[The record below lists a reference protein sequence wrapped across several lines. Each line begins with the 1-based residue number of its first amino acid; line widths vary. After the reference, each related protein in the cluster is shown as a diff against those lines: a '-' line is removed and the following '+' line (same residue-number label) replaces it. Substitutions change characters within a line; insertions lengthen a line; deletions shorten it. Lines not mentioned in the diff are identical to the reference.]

1 MTVNNL
7 SKKYIVKITIYL
19 FLFFLP
25 LFSFSQKIKGKV
37 MDEENNPVI
46 GGSVLLSNKETQSIV
61 TYNFTNENGEY
72 ELITDKTGNF
82 ELKFSALLYE
92 VQTFDV
98 DLSSKQTIEQNA
110 VMIYK
115 AMEIEEVLIRIERS
129 IRVRNDTISFLASS
143 FLQGNEEVIEDLL
156 KKIPGLNIDSEG
168 TIKIGN
174 QEIEKVMIDGDDMFD
189 RGYKILTKNMPVNP
203 IDKVEVLQ
211 RYSNNKHLKGVENS
225 NKFALNLTL
234 KEDVKNTWFGNFSL
248 GYGVVSENRYEV
260 RGNLMS
266 FGKKNKHYFL
276 TNLNNIG
283 VNPTGN
289 ISHLIR
295 PQRYNEAGSVGDDQ
309 SAYNLM
315 NLSSSRPNLKA
326 KRTVFN
332 NAEMVSL
339 NSIFTLS
346 DKVKMKTLGFFN
358 WDENDYFRNSYNA
371 FTTNGVSFENTE
383 DYTMRKKEITGFV
396 KLDLTYYISK
406 LQTLEF
412 IGKYNNSEGRNTSNS
427 VFNDNYISEK
437 LKSDNELIDQKITY
451 TNKIKDKKVL
461 LFTARYINEKTPQQ
475 YQINQFIYED
485 LFSENADNIKQTSQN
500 KMQYVGFETHL
511 LDRKES
517 ENLWEFKLGNQFRQD
532 RLLSEF
538 YLFEQNELT
547 GQPQDYQ
554 NNTKFGTNDLYLQGK
569 YAHKFGKSITLNPSL
584 GIHNLNNT
592 LKTVAIDEQQNVFF
606 VNPSLGVEWEI
617 TNKNK
622 IQTIYSY
629 NTTNSNILDVYD
641 NYLHTG
647 FRSFSKGIGEFNQLN
662 SSSMLLTY
670 TLGGW
675 TEKFH
680 LNFNAFFTK
689 NHDFFSTNT
698 NVDQNYSQ
706 SEKILIKNR
715 EMFTTNLTADR
726 FLRFMTSNLKVKF
739 EYFQSEYKNIVNGS
753 DFRKVTSDSFIY
765 GVEVRSGFSGIFN
778 YHFGTSWSTNQTK
791 ADSFQ
796 NSFTDNFSFLDF
808 LFTINNNLSAEIQTE
823 RYHFGNMESGSNLYY
838 FADILVRYN
847 MIPNKLS
854 LTLSGNNLFNTKT
867 FSNYSVSD
875 ISISKTEYR
884 LLPRYVL
891 LSANYR
897 F

>member
-1 MTVNNL
+1 MGRIKNDGFM
-7 SKKYIVKITIYL
+7 KYFFL
-19 FLFFLP
+19 CLFFCFN
-25 LFSFSQKIKGKV
+25 FSAYSQSKIKGKV
-37 MDEENNPVI
+37 TDEKNEPMNGV
-46 GGSVLLSNKETQSIV
+46 SVVLTNKETKAIA
-61 TYNFTNENGEY
+61 TYNFTNEKGEY

-82 ELKFSALLYE
+82 GLKFSALSYE
-92 VQTFDV
+92 VQTFDIT
-98 DLSSKQTIEQNA
+98 LSDKQIVEQNA
-110 VMIYK
+110 SLVYK
-115 AMEIEEVLIRIERS
+115 PFELNEVIIKVERP
-129 IRVRNDTISFLASS
+129 ITVKNDTISYLTSA

-156 KKIPGLNIDSEG
+156 KKIPNLNIDSEG
-168 TIKIGN
+168 TIKVGN

-189 RGYKILTKNMPVNP
+189 KGYKILTKNMPVNP
-203 IDKVEVLQ
+203 VDKVEILQ
-211 RYSNNKHLKGVENS
+211 KYSNNKHLKGVENS
-225 NKFALNLTL
+225 DKVALNLVL
-234 KEDVKNTWFGNFSL
+234 KEDAKNTWFGNLSL

-283 VNPTGN
+283 VNATGD

-295 PQRYNEAGSVGDDQ
+295 PYRYNEAGSIGDNQ

-315 NLSSSRPNLKA
+315 NLSASRPNLKA

-371 FTTNGVSFENTE
+371 FTANEISFENTE
-383 DYTMRKKEITGFV
+383 DYTMRKKEITGFG
-396 KLDLTYYISK
+396 KLDLSYDISK
-406 LQTLEF
+406 TQTLEY
-412 IGKYNNSEGRNTSNS
+412 IGKYNNSEGKNTSNS
-427 VFNDNYISEK
+427 VFNDNSILQK
-437 LKSDNELIDQKITY
+437 LKSDNELIDQKIAY

-461 LFTARYINEKTPQQ
+461 LFTARYINEKTPQH

-485 LFSENADNIKQTSQN
+485 LFSENADNIKQSTQN
-500 KMQYVGFETHL
+500 KMQYAGFEAHL

-517 ENLWEFKLGNQFRQD
+517 GNLWEFKVGNEFRKD
-532 RLLSEF
+532 HLISEF
-538 YLFEQNELT
+538 YLFEQNDLT

-554 NNTKFGTNDLYLQGK
+554 NNTKYAVNDLYLKGK
-569 YAHKFGKSITLNPSL
+569 YAHKFGKSVTLNSNL
-584 GIHNLNNT
+584 EVHNLNNT
-592 LKTVAIDEQQNVFF
+592 LKTAAIDESENVFF
-606 VNPSLGVEWEI
+606 VNPSLGLEWEI
-617 TNKNK
+617 NNKNK
-622 IQTIYSY
+622 IQTNYSY
-629 NTTNSNILDVYD
+629 NTTNSNVLDVYD

-647 FRSFSKGIGEFNQLN
+647 FRSFSKGTGEFNQLN
-662 SSSMLLTY
+662 SSSVMLNY
-670 TLGGW
+670 TLGSW
-675 TEKFH
+675 TDKFH
-680 LNFNAFFTK
+680 LNFNTFYSK

-698 NVDQNYSQ
+698 NVAQNYSQ
-706 SEKILIKNR
+706 SEKILIKDR
-715 EMFTTNLTADR
+715 EMFSAYLTADR
-726 FLRFMTSNLKVKF
+726 YLRFITSNLKMKLG
-739 EYFQSEYKNIVNGS
+739 YFQSEYKNIVNNS
-753 DFRKVTSDSFIY
+753 DFREVTSDSFDY
-765 GVEVRSGFSGIFN
+765 GFELRSGFSGMFN
-778 YHFGTSWSTNQTK
+778 YHFGTSWNTSQTK
-791 ADSFQ
+791 ADSFK

-808 LFTINNNLSAEIQTE
+808 LFTINDNLSAEIQTE

-867 FSNYSVSD
+867 FANYSVND
-875 ISISKTEYR
+875 ISVSKTEYR

-891 LSANYR
+891 LTANYR